1 MQTKFKITDEIEHL
15 FLENYHE
22 IAGNQKSFTISDFI
36 KAKQKN
42 PKLLSIVEN
51 FDINLKS

>member
-51 FDINLKS
+51 FEINLKS